1 MHARLHPGGFCRSER
16 VKSVVQTSYN
26 GWEASPDPDY
36 LGIYASFSQRGVSFP
51 GGVLAGDVSVVLGYV
66 LGRIHDQVEPLHP
79 GWCWG
84 YNFRA
89 STNSPNTLSCH
100 SSGTAADVNAPDHGD
115 GAHGTFTPE
124 QQDWI
129 RQILR
134 EVGGVVTWGG
144 DWDDDMH
151 FEIGGTPAEV
161 AAVAAGLA
169 AQGQLPPGAEQPP
182 TTNEGETVTDQEIDA
197 IAQRVWS
204 YLVGG
209 GGAGATLEEIRQ
221 TNRDINAK
229 CSKLCDP
236 RNHNVDGTG

>member
-1 MHARLHPGGFCRSER
+1 VE
-16 VKSVVQTSYN
+16 TSYN
-26 GWEASPDPDY
+26 GWPASADPDQ
-36 LGIYASFSQRGVSFP
+36 LGIDASFSQRGVSFP
-51 GGVLAGDVSVVLGYV
+51 GGVKAGDVSVVLGYV

-89 STNSPNTLSCH
+89 STNSPEALSCH
-100 SSGTAADVNAPDHGD
+100 ASGTAADVNAPDHGD

-134 EVGGVVTWGG
+134 EVGGVVVWGG

-151 FEIGGTPAEV
+151 FEISGTPDQV
-161 AAVAAGLA
+161 AAIAGTLT
-169 AQGQLPPGAEQPP
+169 GNSPGMPGPP
-182 TTNEGETVTDQEIDA
+182 EGEDVVTDEEIDK
-197 IAQRVWS
+197 IAGKVWS

-209 GGAGATLEEIRQ
+209 GGAGATLEEIRA

-229 CSKLCDP
+229 CSQLVDP
-236 RNHNVDGTG
+236 RNGNVDATG